1 MQTMIA
7 NINVTNRNDGYTEF
21 RQTQELYY
29 KAVMNNATH
38 LFQTNAEGLWEAFI
52 NNLPAESRQHYN
64 CRNCK
69 AFVERYGGLVAVG
82 SHGQTIPVMWPQ
94 AESVP
99 LRFQASV
106 RALHRLVTGA
116 RITSPFYSDERTWGT
131 ARNTPEGGP
140 YKGLTWT
147 HIHVTPDLKFM
158 RQSLRQTA
166 DQDMAVKREEYG
178 MLQRGL
184 AEYNENTARTALH
197 LLESGTLFRADK
209 CIEVAKWL
217 VSLYEKTAR
226 YKGGRNRDNL
236 LWLAVAGAPAGWCHV
251 RSGMIGTLLDDIQN
265 GLDVPTIKQ
274 RFDEKMNPTK
284 YQRPT
289 APPSVGT
296 ITQATKLFEERGAA
310 ASLRRRFAKMSDM
323 QSVWR
328 PGEELATVVA
338 SHGLFGHLLPTA
350 PPSPTVTAPETTMTW
365 RKFYETIIQP
375 GIAHKIEFYVPASG
389 SFCGVLTAVDMS
401 APPILQ
407 WDLPEARNPV
417 SWYLYHNPMSL
428 SRGSSAD
435 RWGLKPYSWVPVT
448 AISLQPN
455 MWAAEPRFLNQGQG
469 IIFSLQGA
477 IDKGV
482 EGLALFPETLKSE
495 FHGVRAVIEAYSGR
509 AKPEGIN
516 EAEANGII
524 LQRTEMS
531 GANWLAKFRVT
542 DSHGQVRTI
551 LLDRWD

>member
-1 MQTMIA
+1 MQTMSTSP
-7 NINVTNRNDGYTEF
+7 VTNRNDGYTEF
-21 RQTQELYY
+21 RAIQELHIRD
-29 KAVMNNATH
+29 VMNNATH

-116 RITSPFYSDERTWGT
+116 RIVSPFYSDERTWGT
-131 ARNTPEGGP
+131 PRNTPEGGP

-147 HIHVTPDLKFM
+147 HIHATPDLKFM

-166 DQDMAVKREEYG
+166 EQDMAVKREEYG
-178 MLQRGL
+178 MLQRAL
-184 AEYNENTARTALH
+184 SEHTEQDARTALH
-197 LLESGTLFRADK
+197 LLTSGTLFRAEK
-209 CIEVAKWL
+209 CVEIAKWFL
-217 VSLYEKTAR
+217 SLYEIKA
-226 YKGGRNRDNL
+226 KGRNRDNL
-236 LWLAVAGAPAGWCHV
+236 IWHAVAGAPVGFCHI
-251 RSGMIGTLLDDIQN
+251 RGGMIGTLLEDVTN
-265 GLDVPTIKQ
+265 GLAVETIKA
-274 RFDEKMNPTK
+274 RFDEKMNPLK

-289 APPSVGT
+289 APPSAGT
-296 ITQATKLFEERGAA
+296 IAQAEKAFEPYA
-310 ASLRRRFAKMSDM
+310 ASLRRRFAKLSDM
-323 QSVWR
+323 RPLWR
-328 PGEELATVVA
+328 PRVTESQPTPGT
-338 SHGLFGHLLPTA
+338 LFGHLLPQRQTA
-350 PPSPTVTAPETTMTW
+350 PTIAAPDQTMTW
-365 RKFYETIIQP
+365 RKFFETVLSTP
-375 GIAHKIEFYVPASG
+375 GAAQSIEFYVPATG
-389 SFCGVLTAVDMS
+389 SFCGILTAADMN
-401 APPILQ
+401 APAILQ
-407 WDLPEARNPV
+407 WDREDDRNPV
-417 SWYLYHNPMSL
+417 SWYLYQTPL
-428 SRGSSAD
+428 RTLRKGSSAD

-531 GANWLAKFRVT
+531 GDNWLAKFRVT